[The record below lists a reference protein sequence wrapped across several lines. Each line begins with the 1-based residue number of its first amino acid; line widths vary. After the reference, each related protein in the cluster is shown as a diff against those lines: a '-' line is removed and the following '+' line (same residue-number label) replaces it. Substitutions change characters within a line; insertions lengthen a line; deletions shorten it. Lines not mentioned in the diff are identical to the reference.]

1 MDSRFL
7 NVVVN
12 GDSMWPTLKQG
23 STAKFERIDSTSVAV
38 GQVVLLDH
46 PFRPNLRIIKRI
58 NLWKMVDYSL
68 SVTIQIRRLVRIVTT
83 LGKLMYPQLSRFL
96 PNNCTI
102 YLKGITKPFGGLR
115 TQINQIIE
123 IKFIAIAR

>member
-23 STAKFERIDSTSVAV
+23 STAKFERIDSNLVTV

-46 PFRPNLRIIKRI
+46 PFMPNLRIIKRI
-58 NLWKMVDYSL
+58 QSIEDRQLFLVGDNPDPTASEDSHNFGMVDIALVIAVL
-68 SVTIQIRRLVRIVTT
+68 SQ
-83 LGKLMYPQLSRFL
+83 
-96 PNNCTI
+96 
-102 YLKGITKPFGGLR
+102 
-115 TQINQIIE
+115 E
-123 IKFIAIAR
+123 

>member
-23 STAKFERIDSTSVAV
+23 STAKFERIDSNLVAV

-58 NLWKMVDYSL
+58 QSMEEGRLFVVGDNPDPTASDDSHNIGEVDIC
-68 SVTIQIRRLVRIVTT
+68 SVIAVLV
-83 LGKLMYPQLSRFL
+83 PQ
-96 PNNCTI
+96 
-102 YLKGITKPFGGLR
+102 
-115 TQINQIIE
+115 
-123 IKFIAIAR
+123 

>member
-23 STAKFERIDSTSVAV
+23 SAAKFERIDPNLVAV
-38 GQVVLLDH
+38 GQIVLLDH

-58 NLWKMVDYSL
+58 QSIEDSRLFLVGDNPDPTASEDSHNFGEVDVS
-68 SVTIQIRRLVRIVTT
+68 SVIAVLV
-83 LGKLMYPQLSRFL
+83 PQ
-96 PNNCTI
+96 
-102 YLKGITKPFGGLR
+102 
-115 TQINQIIE
+115 
-123 IKFIAIAR
+123 

>member
-23 STAKFERIDSTSVAV
+23 CTAKFERIDPTSVVV

-46 PFRPNLRIIKRI
+46 PFRPNLRIIKRVQSMEDSRLFLVGD
-58 NLWKMVDYSL
+58 NPDPTASEDSHNFGEVTVS
-68 SVTIQIRRLVRIVTT
+68 SVIAVLV
-83 LGKLMYPQLSRFL
+83 PQ
-96 PNNCTI
+96 
-102 YLKGITKPFGGLR
+102 
-115 TQINQIIE
+115 
-123 IKFIAIAR
+123 